1 MVFAFVQLISFAGFD
16 LLTPSLIAE
25 GALAVIPMAIAL
37 PIGIRAARYFNAKNF
52 DRLVVGMLLVT
63 ATILVFRGFQ
73 IF

>member
-1 MVFAFVQLISFAGFD
+1 M
-16 LLTPSLIAE
+16 AE

-37 PIGIRAARYFNAKNF
+37 PIGIRAARHFNKKNF